1 MAGSS
6 TEYIKHHL
14 TNLTFGNHPEQGW
27 SFARNAQDVQDMGFW
42 AFHVDSLGWSI
53 TLGLVFVCCF
63 VQWLKMQRVMCQV
76 VCKILLK
83 SLSTSLM

>member
-53 TLGLVFVCCF
+53 TLGLVFCLLFRAVAKNATSD
-63 VQWLKMQRVMCQV
+63 VQIGRAHV
-76 VCKILLK
+76 
-83 SLSTSLM
+83 